1 MACGLSCPKAC
12 GILGQR
18 PGIKPTSSPAF
29 QGGFLATG
37 PPEKSLELEF
47 KTLLEDLQLAQNMV
61 YIGENLNGTRTSP
74 PLFFVCF
81 SGHGTQLPGSQFT
94 DLGVNPGLW
103 Q

>member
-74 PLFFVCF
+74 PLFLFVF
-81 SGHGTQLPGSQFT
+81 RAMAHNFQ
-94 DLGVNPGLW
+94 DLSSPTLE
-103 Q
+103 